1 MDIYEQMEEIVINGK
16 IKKLIIIGAGGMGR
30 TIYSNALECVGYGEV
45 YEVKGFIDD
54 DLNALDDFEN
64 YPPVLGTIKDYQPKE
79 DDVFTFS
86 IGGASRRACLESII
100 NRGGKFINLIHK
112 SAKLLTNAKI
122 GTGNFI
128 GAYTI
133 IGNDAHI
140 GDFNRIDTHVTCVG
154 GIVVK
159 DDVNIHTSAVISHH
173 VIVESGAHV
182 GALSFVIRNVEA
194 GTTVCGNPAR
204 SMVPRINKV

>member
-1 MDIYEQMEEIVINGK
+1 
-16 IKKLIIIGAGGMGR
+16 MG
-30 TIYSNALECVGYGEV
+30 
-45 YEVKGFIDD
+45 
-54 DLNALDDFEN
+54 N
-64 YPPVLGTIKDYQPKE
+64 YKRIQSY
-79 DDVFTFS
+79 
-86 IGGASRRACLESII
+86 SII
-100 NRGGKFINLIHK
+100 
-112 SAKLLTNAKI
+112 
-122 GTGNFI
+122 
-128 GAYTI
+128 
-133 IGNDAHI
+133 AHEAQI